1 MWCSKPF
8 VSRLPIMSGGTL
20 TSHFMKNTGSMGSI
34 IPFCTALCEPKKAAG
49 QTDWEKMI
57 GKDMCVFAAKPSN
70 QNETFA
76 QGFFGQLCIDF
87 VVFFFHNKWFEQNAC

>member
-1 MWCSKPF
+1 
-8 VSRLPIMSGGTL
+8 MSGGTL

>member
-1 MWCSKPF
+1 
-8 VSRLPIMSGGTL
+8 
-20 TSHFMKNTGSMGSI
+20 MKNTGSMGSI